1 MEELVLQNLFNGD
14 REAQIE
20 AATELGK
27 LNSKQ
32 RHKLAKRGV
41 MVPLISMLHS
51 PDVEAIKAAL
61 FSLLSLAFG
70 SERNKSMIVESGALP
85 VLLNLLRCESEAL
98 IELTIAALLI
108 LSSCKTNKLAIAKS
122 GAIQLVVEILNMNN
136 VIISMQARLDA
147 IAALH
152 NLSTCHQIVPD
163 LVSGG
168 VIFSLLQIIQYS
180 LEKPGQLVDKAIAL
194 LDDIIFS
201 SKNALKEAA
210 ATHGAIRALVEIIE
224 EGSMERKEHAVRI
237 LLLICQNCREIYR
250 GLILKEGAMPGLLQ
264 LSVDGTWRA
273 KTMARELLFLLR
285 DWSGSGYG
293 SSNQQSRNRVIEQ
306 IMQEIDAEEERV
318 VGTSTTA
325 LKLVEEMLAKLSGIQ

>member
-1 MEELVLQNLFNGD
+1 
-14 REAQIE
+14 
-20 AATELGK
+20 
-27 LNSKQ
+27 
-32 RHKLAKRGV
+32 
-41 MVPLISMLHS
+41 
-51 PDVEAIKAAL
+51 
-61 FSLLSLAFG
+61 
-70 SERNKSMIVESGALP
+70 MIVKSGALP

-108 LSSCKTNKLAIAKS
+108 LSSCKTNKLAIASS
-122 GAIQLVVEILNMNN
+122 GAIQLMVEILNMNN
-136 VIISMQARLDA
+136 VIISKQARLDA
-147 IAALH
+147 IATLH
-152 NLSTCHQIVPD
+152 NLSTCHQIVPS
-163 LVSGG
+163 LVSCG

-180 LEKPGQLVDKAIAL
+180 LEKPGELVDKAIAL

-237 LLLICQNCREIYR
+237 LLLICQSCREIYR

-264 LSVDGTWRA
+264 LSVDGTWGA

-285 DWSGSGYG
+285 EWSGSGYG

-306 IMQEIDAEEERV
+306 IMQEIDADEEKV

-325 LKLVEEMLAKLSGIQ
+325 LRLVEEMLAKLSGIP